1 MKEVLDSS
9 LKQQLLE
16 ATGYSQ
22 NFSIDVVG
30 NTKLFH
36 VLAGDFIV
44 KEGHPP
50 SYLFYLTQGRAK
62 LYSTLANGRV
72 SLIDFFT
79 APCFIGEIEL
89 VDMEHEPRAVQA
101 IEACWCLALPI
112 KQFRTP
118 LLNDATFLRNLCVA
132 LSKKNYRNIISLTQ
146 NQSFPL
152 INRLAA
158 FILLTQHCDVYR
170 EKHTSVAE
178 YMGVSY
184 RHLLYVIAQF
194 TQDGVLIKQK
204 AGYIITNKSA
214 LTALALEM
222 APDSEFDKL

>member
-1 MKEVLDSS
+1 MKEVLDTS

-50 SYLFYLTQGRAK
+50 SYLFYLAQGRAK

-72 SLIDFFT
+72 SLIDFFA

-89 VDMEHEPRAVQA
+89 VDMDHEPRAVQA

-112 KQFRTP
+112 KQFRAP

-132 LSKKNYRNIISLTQ
+132 LSKKKLSQYYFADAKPIIPT
-146 NQSFPL
+146 
-152 INRLAA
+152 
-158 FILLTQHCDVYR
+158 D
-170 EKHTSVAE
+170 
-178 YMGVSY
+178 
-184 RHLLYVIAQF
+184 
-194 TQDGVLIKQK
+194 
-204 AGYIITNKSA
+204 
-214 LTALALEM
+214 
-222 APDSEFDKL
+222 

>member
-1 MKEVLDSS
+1 MKEVLDTR

-50 SYLFYLTQGRAK
+50 SYLFYLAQGRAK

-112 KQFRTP
+112 KQFRAP

-194 TQDGVLIKQK
+194 TQDRVLIKQK

>member
-1 MKEVLDSS
+1 MKEVLDTS

-50 SYLFYLTQGRAK
+50 SYLFYLAQGRAK

-72 SLIDFFT
+72 SLIDFFA

-89 VDMEHEPRAVQA
+89 VDMDHEPRAVQA

-112 KQFRTP
+112 KQFRAQ

-132 LSKKNYRNIISLTQ
+132 LSKKNYRNIISLTK

-170 EKHTSVAE
+170 EKHTSVVE

-204 AGYIITNKSA
+204 SGYIITNKSA

>member
-1 MKEVLDSS
+1 M
-9 LKQQLLE
+9 
-16 ATGYSQ
+16 
-22 NFSIDVVG
+22 G

-50 SYLFYLTQGRAK
+50 SYLFYLAQGRAK

-72 SLIDFFT
+72 SLIDFFA

-89 VDMEHEPRAVQA
+89 VDMDHEPRAVQA

-112 KQFRTP
+112 KQFRAP
-118 LLNDATFLRNLCVA
+118 LLNDATFYVIFALRSV
-132 LSKKNYRNIISLTQ
+132 KNYRNIISLTQ

-170 EKHTSVAE
+170 ESI
-178 YMGVSY
+178 
-184 RHLLYVIAQF
+184 LLWRSIWAFHIV
-194 TQDGVLIKQK
+194 TCC
-204 AGYIITNKSA
+204 
-214 LTALALEM
+214 M
-222 APDSEFDKL
+222 

>member
-1 MKEVLDSS
+1 MKEVLDTS

-50 SYLFYLTQGRAK
+50 SYLFYLAQGRAK

-112 KQFRTP
+112 KQFCAP

-194 TQDGVLIKQK
+194 TQDRVLVKQK
-204 AGYIITNKSA
+204 AGYIITDKSK
-214 LTALALEM
+214 LTILALEM
-222 APDSEFDKL
+222 APDSSFTEL

>member
-22 NFSIDVVG
+22 NFSIDVVS

-72 SLIDFFT
+72 SLIDFFA

-89 VDMEHEPRAVQA
+89 VDMDHEPRAVQA
-101 IEACWCLALPI
+101 IEACWWLALPI
-112 KQFRTP
+112 KQFRAP

-194 TQDGVLIKQK
+194 TQDRVLVKQK
-204 AGYIITNKSA
+204 AGYIITDKSK
-214 LTALALEM
+214 LTTLALEM
-222 APDSEFDKL
+222 APDSSFTEL

>member
-1 MKEVLDSS
+1 MKEVLDTS

-50 SYLFYLTQGRAK
+50 SYLFYLAQGRAK

-72 SLIDFFT
+72 SLIDFFA

-89 VDMEHEPRAVQA
+89 VDISHEARAVQA
-101 IEACWCLALPI
+101 IEACWCLALSV
-112 KQFRTP
+112 KQYRAP

-158 FILLTQHCDVYR
+158 FILLTQHCDMYR
-170 EKHTSVAE
+170 EKHTYVAE

-194 TQDGVLIKQK
+194 TQDRILVKQK
-204 AGYIITNKSA
+204 AGYIITNKRA

>member
-1 MKEVLDSS
+1 MKDVLDTS
-9 LKQQLLE
+9 LKHQLLE

-22 NFSIDVVG
+22 NCSIDVVG

-50 SYLFYLTQGRAK
+50 SYLFYLAQGRAK

-72 SLIDFFT
+72 SLIDFFA

-89 VDMEHEPRAVQA
+89 VDMDHEPRAVQA
-101 IEACWCLALPI
+101 IEACWCLALPV
-112 KQFRTP
+112 KQFRAP